1 MAGRFENGVNVT
13 GLRID
18 KGVDEVLAEAG
29 RKLEGLDAVVWRW
42 VPFLSLILDQGLI
55 SQVSRR

>member
-1 MAGRFENGVNVT
+1 MNVT

-29 RKLEGLDAVVWRW
+29 WKLEGLDAVVWRW